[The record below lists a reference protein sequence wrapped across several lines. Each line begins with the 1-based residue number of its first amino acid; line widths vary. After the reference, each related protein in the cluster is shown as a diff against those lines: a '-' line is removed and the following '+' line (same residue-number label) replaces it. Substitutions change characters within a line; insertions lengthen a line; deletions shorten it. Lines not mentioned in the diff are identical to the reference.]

1 MKKKIFLVSFLAALM
16 LASCSK
22 EDDTPGTVWNPGTG
36 KDSSNVNPSPN
47 PDDPVPAADDKMSIF
62 LCFGQSNME
71 GNAPIEDQD
80 RIGIPD
86 NFKNMIV
93 TQGDADHYG
102 SSRYSW
108 RKADPPLARWS
119 AGDTPGLTPAD
130 YFGRKVAANL
140 PSGERLGIVMVAIGG
155 APIDAFE
162 KETCEAYCN
171 KSDHEPWYKAYLAE
185 YDNNPYKTLITAA
198 KEAQKSGVIRGI
210 LFHQGESNNGQADWP
225 ERVKKV
231 YDNIIAD
238 LGLDSQKCPLLVGEM
253 LREEE
258 GGICHGHN
266 AQIAKIP
273 DLIPNSYVISSEGC
287 KGNGK
292 DGFHFCAEGY
302 RIIGERYA
310 SQMLRLMGITP
321 KGEGYVGYHVEG
333 RFLKD
338 MNGNTVNLH
347 GFGQTYSPWFNE
359 QGSKWNGDDVEG
371 CLKYNQG
378 LIKDI
383 MDSGWKMTWMRLHMD
398 PHWTIDNTKGGYSGE
413 ADAHLY
419 FSETRF
425 KKYLD
430 EVFVPMT
437 KYCIDNY
444 KMAVVMRPPG
454 VCGDS
459 PLSYGDAYQKYLLKV
474 WEIVSSHPYIQN
486 NPYVMFELA
495 NEPVSFNGGDQKYSQ
510 YFQDVVDLIRTNC
523 DNVVWVPGLAWQQN
537 YRPFASYPIKGK
549 NVGYA
554 VHCYP
559 GWYGS
564 PAQVSAEEFNTP
576 LDGNEEK
583 FRAGF
588 AESVGCVANFAPII
602 ITEMDWSPHEYNDNH
617 HVAWGSSTTTAF
629 GAPFK
634 KIADE
639 WGNVSWMI
647 FTSPH
652 LLAKYKNHASLDER
666 SQKFLEDP
674 EACPTAAY
682 NWYIEY
688 AGGKVNHGKVTG
700 IEVSAPNAVMQ
711 GATVNVSVKLKYEDG
726 YKITATEGLS
736 FEIADNAV
744 LSDKGNGR
752 LSADAIGETTV
763 KVFYGDFSEEIK
775 ISVVGLFDLAV
786 FNPSIYETGTFDLEA
801 KTFTTGKYG
810 FAGWK
815 YDSPVDLSAYKY
827 LVVEMEDCEALSS
840 YEFSFRLFDAN
851 NYWGGCATF
860 KFDGAS
866 TVRVELAKLT
876 KDDGTKMDAS
886 HIYIAGFWTVG
897 NVKAVI
903 KDIRLEN

>member
-1 MKKKIFLVSFLAALM
+1 MKKRFTYLALGVMLSAVAL
-16 LASCSK
+16 LSSCG
-22 EDDTPGTVWNPGTG
+22 DDGDEVIDYTQP
-36 KDSSNVNPSPN
+36 K
-47 PDDPVPAADDKMSIF
+47 PD
-62 LCFGQSNME
+62 
-71 GNAPIEDQD
+71 
-80 RIGIPD
+80 
-86 NFKNMIV
+86 
-93 TQGDADHYG
+93 
-102 SSRYSW
+102 
-108 RKADPPLARWS
+108 
-119 AGDTPGLTPAD
+119 
-130 YFGRKVAANL
+130 
-140 PSGERLGIVMVAIGG
+140 
-155 APIDAFE
+155 E
-162 KETCEAYCN
+162 KEP
-171 KSDHEPWYKAYLAE
+171 DP
-185 YDNNPYKTLITAA
+185 TAIS
-198 KEAQKSGVIRGI
+198 E
-210 LFHQGESNNGQADWP
+210 
-225 ERVKKV
+225 
-231 YDNIIAD
+231 D
-238 LGLDSQKCPLLVGEM
+238 L
-253 LREEE
+253 
-258 GGICHGHN
+258 
-266 AQIAKIP
+266 
-273 DLIPNSYVISSEGC
+273 
-287 KGNGK
+287 
-292 DGFHFCAEGY
+292 
-302 RIIGERYA
+302 
-310 SQMLRLMGITP
+310 
-321 KGEGYVGYHVEG
+321 HVEG
-333 RFLKD
+333 RYLKD
-338 MNGNTVNLH
+338 GSGKTVNLH
-347 GFGQTYSPWFNE
+347 GMAQTYSPWFNSGGGQNYE
-359 QGSKWNGDDVEG
+359 WSNYDVAG
-371 CLKYNQG
+371 CLRVNQG
-378 LIKDI
+378 RLKAIKDAGWC
-383 MDSGWKMTWMRLHMD
+383 MDFVRLHMD
-398 PHWTIDNTKGGYSGE
+398 PHWTVSNKNDDGGEGT
-413 ADAHLY
+413 AHLFY
-419 FSETRF
+419 DESKF

-430 EVFVPMT
+430 EVFVPMAE
-437 KYCIDNY
+437 Y
-444 KMAVVMRPPG
+444 MQSLGMRVLMRPPG
-454 VCGDS
+454 VCPGEIA
-459 PLSYGDAYQKYLLKV
+459 LGDAYQTYLLKV
-474 WEIVSSHPYIQN
+474 WTIVASHKKLKN
-486 NPYVMFELA
+486 NPNIMFELA
-495 NEPVSFNGGDQKYSQ
+495 NEPVNFKAKDGSVGASGGSIDKELSQ
-510 YFQDVVDLIRTNC
+510 FFQEIVDKIRDLGC
-523 DNVVWVPGLAWQQN
+523 DNILWVPGTSWQQN
-537 YRPFASYPIKGK
+537 YHAYEAYPITGS
-549 NVGYA
+549 NIGYA

-688 AGGKVNHGKVTG
+688 AGGQVSHGKVTG

-711 GATVNVSVKLKYEDG
+711 GAVVNVAVKLKYEDG

-763 KVFYGDFSEEIK
+763 KVLYGDFSEEIK

-815 YDSPVDLSAYKY
+815 YDSPVDLSVYKY

-851 NYWGGCATF
+851 NYWGGCATYQF
-860 KFDGAS
+860 KGSS
-866 TVRVELAKLT
+866 TVRIELAKLA

-886 HIYIAGFWTVG
+886 HIYIAGFWSVG
-897 NVKAVI
+897 NVKAVV